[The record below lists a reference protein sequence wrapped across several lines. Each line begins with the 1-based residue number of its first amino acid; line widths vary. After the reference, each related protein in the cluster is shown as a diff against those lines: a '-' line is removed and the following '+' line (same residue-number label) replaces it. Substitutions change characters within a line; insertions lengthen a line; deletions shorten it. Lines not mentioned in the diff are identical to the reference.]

1 MFFVAEYFNLIMH
14 NFVYWLEG
22 KMWGASGPPP
32 PLIDLGIIA
41 FAGIFPLSYSWLVG
55 FFLYLLIGMVLIL
68 CLGRLLLNNV
78 PWGCPETVLEKR
90 EGETAALRTC
100 CIPVPF
106 VYICKRACQ
115 VLTIGLVLRVLSFLF
130 TLEPNPA
137 DYCHPPFWDPP
148 DALLEILGRI
158 EIVGSCGDLLFSA
171 HTLHA
176 MAMMLTVLRH
186 APGLYLVTGLAVAS
200 MVMVVISML
209 AFKNHYSH
217 DIVTGRAPWE
227 EKEGGKIYGG
237 KHGEGHGM
245 PYVVSRTN
253 HVALPHTFLKRTLSL
268 FPLPFLFYRP
278 HCVSHIHK
286 RPPLDADAG
295 ADRRRLR
302 PFESRAASG

>member
-1 MFFVAEYFNLIMH
+1 MFLVAEYFNLIMH

-32 PLIDLGIIA
+32 PLTDLGIMA

-55 FFLYLLIGMVLIL
+55 FFLYLLIAMVLVL

-90 EGETAALRTC
+90 EGETLRTC

-115 VLTIGLVLRVLSFLF
+115 VLTIGLVLRVLSFVF

-217 DIVTGRAPWE
+217 DIVTDCDLLKVELPPGDMW
-227 EKEGGKIYGG
+227 
-237 KHGEGHGM
+237 GEG
-245 PYVVSRTN
+245 R
-253 HVALPHTFLKRTLSL
+253 
-268 FPLPFLFYRP
+268 
-278 HCVSHIHK
+278 
-286 RPPLDADAG
+286 
-295 ADRRRLR
+295 
-302 PFESRAASG
+302 